1 MIRAGLLTVLACA
14 IFLTIATFHQTNIFK
29 NDLITQLE
37 SDDLQVDK
45 SISDVD
51 VDNHRKYWKKVK
63 RGKKGIKYLNE
74 LNGKDVNN
82 HFLFNLKHIDNL
94 MKKYKS
100 SGKSMLSCIAMFAC
114 LFLNLSISENY
125 QFPEVEPEECVRT
138 SEGDI

>member
-1 MIRAGLLTVLACA
+1 MRRAGKLTVLACA
-14 IFLTIATFHQTNIFK
+14 IFLTIATYHQTNIFK
-29 NDLITQLE
+29 NDLTIHLD

-51 VDNHRKYWKKVK
+51 IDNHQRKYWKKVK

-74 LNGKDVNN
+74 LNGKDVN
-82 HFLFNLKHIDNL
+82 HCLFNLKQLTISW
-94 MKKYKS
+94 KS
-100 SGKSMLSCIAMFAC
+100 IIAPAKACWAVSRCI
-114 LFLNLSISENY
+114 FLNLSISENY